1 MPPVARKKEFT
12 DGDFFAASPLMIFP
26 QTQSGFS
33 VYLRLNNNYV
43 LYSNAETIFTEE
55 HRQRLYNNGV
65 EEIFVLTE
73 QKLAYD
79 EYVERNLGEILQNDS
94 LPVRERAKVF
104 YKSSVGII
112 KETFESR
119 LPTSLDKR
127 YYDRI
132 AHFVEQGVSFMSKQG
147 SLKNLASLISHDYQ
161 TYSHCVQVFVFTA
174 AILQTYDALDND
186 TIIQCGIGAIL
197 HDLGKTRIPRRII
210 NKPGP
215 LNHEERQEINRHPL
229 HGVAMTANASISKET
244 YNSILFHHERMDGG
258 GYPAGM
264 QGDDIPLPVRVLSVC
279 DVYDALTS
287 DRPYAK
293 QITPFEALS
302 IMRDEM
308 DGAFDQRVFKRLVM
322 VLSGA
327 KVI

>member
-1 MPPVARKKEFT
+1 MAQKKDFS

-26 QTQSGFS
+26 DTQGDFR
-33 VYLRLNNNYV
+33 VYLKIGGKYV
-43 LYSNAETIFTEE
+43 LYSNAKTTFTED

-73 QKLAYD
+73 QKVAYD
-79 EYVERNLGEILQNDS
+79 EYVERNLGEILQNDNM
-94 LPVRERAKVF
+94 PIRERAKVF

-112 KETFESR
+112 KETFEQR

-127 YYDRI
+127 YFDRLT
-132 AHFVEQGVSFMSKQG
+132 HFVEQGVQFMTKQG
-147 SLKNLASLISHDYQ
+147 SLKNLANLISHDYQ
-161 TYSHCVQVFVFTA
+161 TYSHCVQVFVFTT
-174 AILQTYDALDND
+174 AILQTYEELPSDMV
-186 TIIQCGIGAIL
+186 IQCGIGAIL
-197 HDLGKTRIPRRII
+197 HDIGKTRIPRRII

-229 HGVAMTANASISKET
+229 HGVAMTANSAISKET

-258 GYPAGM
+258 GYPSGM
-264 QGDDIPLPVRVLSVC
+264 QGGDIPLPVRVLTVC

-327 KVI
+327 QVI